1 MASGLPWFRVDS
13 DIAGNPKI
21 ADMIADHGARGK
33 AAAFVYIAA
42 IGYCSA
48 HLTDGVVRKG
58 ALALVHGTPADARLL
73 VDAGLLAAVDGG
85 WEVVNFA
92 AHQPTR
98 DQSERAAKARSE
110 AARTAANAR
119 WSGKADA

>member
-21 ADMIADHGARGK
+21 ADMIADHGAKGK
-33 AAAFVYIAA
+33 AAAFVYLAA
-42 IGYCSA
+42 IGHCSA
-48 HLTDGVVRKG
+48 HLTDGMVRKG
-58 ALALVHGTPADARLL
+58 ALPLVHGTPADARLL
-73 VDAGLLAAVDGG
+73 VDYRLFATVEGG

-92 AHQPTR
+92 SHQPTR

-119 WSGKADA
+119 WSGSRDA